1 MRKVRKNNI
10 GKKRK
15 ISKGGAMLYTAG
27 IACLIALV
35 GVVTIM
41 NSQFI
46 NEYVELESIEQE
58 QAKRL
63 KEEKERLEDENN
75 ILLSNENILNELK
88 ENKEFLNKNLSI
100 SPPKDII
107 KVRF

>member
-35 GVVTIM
+35 GVVTI
-41 NSQFI
+41 I
-46 NEYVELESIEQE
+46 NAAASTTI
-58 QAKRL
+58 AKA
-63 KEEKERLEDENN
+63 
-75 ILLSNENILNELK
+75 IL
-88 ENKEFLNKNLSI
+88 
-100 SPPKDII
+100 
-107 KVRF
+107 

>member
-1 MRKVRKNNI
+1 MRKIRKNNI

-15 ISKGGAMLYTAG
+15 SSKGGAMLYTAG

-46 NEYVELESIEQE
+46 NEYTELESIEQE
-58 QAKRL
+58 QTKRL
-63 KEEKERLEDENN
+63 KEEKERLEDRNN
-75 ILLSNENILNELK
+75 NLFSNENILNLLK
-88 ENKEFLNKNLSI
+88 GHKEFLNKNLSI
-100 SPPKDII
+100 SSPKEII

>member
-10 GKKRK
+10 NKKRK

-46 NEYVELESIEQE
+46 NEYTKLENVEREQT
-58 QAKRL
+58 KRL
-63 KEEKERLEDENN
+63 EEEKERLEDENN
-75 ILLSNENILNELK
+75 NLLSNENILKQLK
-88 ENKEFLNKNLSI
+88 KHKEFLNKNLSI
-100 SPPKDII
+100 SSPKDII